1 MKTHVRRRPAYVA
14 AHADPNGAGLH
25 EIELDAEETDVRAH
39 GSPLQGARAY
49 WLVASEFRVRL

>member
-1 MKTHVRRRPAYVA
+1 MKTHVGRRPAH
-14 AHADPNGAGLH
+14 AHPNGAGLH

-49 WLVASEFRVRL
+49 SLVASELRVRL